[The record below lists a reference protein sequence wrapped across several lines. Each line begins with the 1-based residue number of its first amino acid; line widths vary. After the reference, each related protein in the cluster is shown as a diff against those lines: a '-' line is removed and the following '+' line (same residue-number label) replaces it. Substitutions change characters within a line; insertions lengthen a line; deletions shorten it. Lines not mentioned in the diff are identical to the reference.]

1 MLLTQSI
8 ARICYTR
15 RGFYSSAQLL
25 KKHSGNKKNQKD
37 AGKEEEETAIVD
49 LGQYS
54 RTAQQEFAK
63 TLELHKKKLN
73 ETKKGVSDPS
83 MLDDLKMQD
92 GVPLKNVASTSLKG
106 KNSFLVTVYDPKVT
120 KQVISAILAA
130 NLNLT
135 PVRVPN
141 NEQQLKI
148 ALPPPTT
155 ESRQRLCK
163 SLKAVFE
170 EYKNSSSKHSLGY
183 IRGEI
188 LKDMKSLSKKDD
200 NVRKVM
206 QDLEKLHKEYVTKL
220 QEQLKQAEKSF
231 MN

>member
-1 MLLTQSI
+1 ML
-8 ARICYTR
+8 ATR
-15 RGFYSSAQLL
+15 SLLKIINAPRGFASSAQLL

-37 AGKEEEETAIVD
+37 VEKNDEEVAIVD
-49 LGQYS
+49 LEQYS
-54 RTAQQEFAK
+54 KTAQQEFAK
-63 TLELHKKKLN
+63 TLELHKKQLN

-83 MLDDLKMQD
+83 MLDGINMPD

-106 KNSFLVTVYDPKVT
+106 KNSFLVTVYDPKDT
-120 KQVISAILAA
+120 KQVISAILGA

-163 SLKAVFE
+163 SLKSVFE

-183 IRGEI
+183 VRAEI
-188 LKDMKSLSKKDD
+188 LKEMKSLSKKDD
-200 NVRKVM
+200 HVRRVM

-220 QEQLKQAEKSF
+220 QDQLKQAEKSV
-231 MN
+231 MG

>member
-1 MLLTQSI
+1 M
-8 ARICYTR
+8 
-15 RGFYSSAQLL
+15 
-25 KKHSGNKKNQKD
+25 
-37 AGKEEEETAIVD
+37 
-49 LGQYS
+49 GQYS

-106 KNSFLVTVYDPKVT
+106 KNSFLVTVYDPKDT

-231 MN
+231 MS